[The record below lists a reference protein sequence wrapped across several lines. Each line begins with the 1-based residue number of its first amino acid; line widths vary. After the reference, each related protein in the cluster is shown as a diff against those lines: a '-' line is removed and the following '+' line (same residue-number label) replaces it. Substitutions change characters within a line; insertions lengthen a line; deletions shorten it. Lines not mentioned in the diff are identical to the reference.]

1 MANEN
6 SLLES
11 FESLAVGSDWKKPEE
26 PDPINVP
33 IFASSTFKTSSV
45 DHAEELALG
54 KSGWVYS
61 RWINPTVDAAAQTLN
76 NLEGG
81 QGTLLFSSGMAAI
94 TNVLFA
100 TLSSGDHV
108 VGPRMVY
115 SGTLALFR
123 NHLPRFGVECTLVDG
138 FDVSSYRK
146 AVKPNTKV
154 LYCETP
160 CNPTMTLTD
169 LEEFGKLGK
178 ELGIITMCD
187 STFASSFNQ
196 KPIQHGIDV
205 VIHSCT
211 KYLGG
216 HSDITAGSLTL
227 SSQEL
232 HHKCYELQKFFG
244 GCMSPFDAFLLH
256 RGLKTLHVRMERH
269 NQNAME
275 VAKFLEG
282 HPKIERVYYPGLPS
296 HPHHEIAKKQMTGFS
311 GMLSFEVKGGRA
323 EATRLVENLKLVKL
337 AVSLGGVQSLIEIAT
352 AMTHPKKYVSV
363 EERKETGLKESLI
376 RFSVG
381 LENAEDLKKDLEHAL
396 EKV

>member
-6 SLLES
+6 SFLES
-11 FESLAVGSDWKKPEE
+11 FESLAVGSDWIKPEE

-54 KSGWVYS
+54 KSGWLYS

-94 TNVLFA
+94 TTALFS
-100 TLSSGDHV
+100 TLKSGDHV

-146 AVKPNTKV
+146 AVKPNTKCR
-154 LYCETP
+154 L
-160 CNPTMTLTD
+160 LSLALLHKD

-196 KPIQHGIDV
+196 KPIQKGIDV

-232 HHKCYELQKFFG
+232 NHKCYELQKFFG

-275 VAKFLEG
+275 VAKFLES

-323 EATRLVENLKLVKL
+323 EATRLVEVRKASEGLTVKTL
-337 AVSLGGVQSLIEIAT
+337 
-352 AMTHPKKYVSV
+352 
-363 EERKETGLKESLI
+363 
-376 RFSVG
+376 
-381 LENAEDLKKDLEHAL
+381 
-396 EKV
+396 

>member
-1 MANEN
+1 MAYEN

-11 FESLAVGSDWKKPEE
+11 FDSLAVGSNWIKPEE

-94 TNVLFA
+94 TTALFS
-100 TLSSGDHV
+100 TLNSGDHV
-108 VGPRMVY
+108 VGPKMVY

-196 KPIQHGIDV
+196 KPIQKGIDV

-275 VAKFLEG
+275 VAKFLES

-311 GMLSFEVKGGRA
+311 GMLSFEVRGGRA
-323 EATRLVENLKLVKL
+323 EATRLVEVRKASEEL
-337 AVSLGGVQSLIEIAT
+337 T
-352 AMTHPKKYVSV
+352 V
-363 EERKETGLKESLI
+363 EK
-376 RFSVG
+376 F
-381 LENAEDLKKDLEHAL
+381 
-396 EKV
+396 